1 MKSLLQKSYLLFIY
15 SFLYIPIIVLIL
27 YSFNTA
33 RYSLLWQGG
42 STIWYKIL
50 AQDASIWSAFLNSV
64 ILGITASV
72 TATVI
77 GLLASLRLFLSQ
89 KRKKHQSFM
98 AMLILFIVIPD
109 LILGVSLL
117 IFYNYTHIPLG
128 FISLLI
134 SHITFC
140 LPYTLLTIMSRIETL
155 DINIYY
161 SALDLGASHM
171 RALNKVLLPLLF
183 SSVLSAL
190 LLSFTLSFDDVV
202 ISYFVSGPEFT
213 ILPLAIYSMI
223 RTGVTPELNALGTIT
238 LLVSLLF
245 VFISMRLTRKSLS

>member
-77 GLLASLRLFLSQ
+77 GLLASVRLFLSQ

-155 DINIYY
+155 DINIEFH
-161 SALDLGASHM
+161 LFGLTCDFTGG
-171 RALNKVLLPLLF
+171 NKQIL
-183 SSVLSAL
+183 
-190 LLSFTLSFDDVV
+190 VV
-202 ISYFVSGPEFT
+202 IDRTFSVE
-213 ILPLAIYSMI
+213 I
-223 RTGVTPELNALGTIT
+223 RT
-238 LLVSLLF
+238 F
-245 VFISMRLTRKSLS
+245 YFISI